1 MNFRK
6 NINDSQMGFQIAP
19 LIDIVFLILIWFISA
34 TMYARFETKI
44 GIKVPTAKTGEH
56 LRRFPGELVIN
67 LDKDGKVFVNS
78 VETSRPLLREKL
90 VTLATT
96 FPDQPVIIRA
106 DEATSYKHAIEILD
120 ICRGADITAISFSV
134 SAPDQTDSPR
144 DDHAQ
149 TKP

>member
-6 NINDSQMGFQIAP
+6 NINDSQLGFQIAP

-78 VETSRPLLREKL
+78 VETSRSWLREKL

-106 DEATSYKHAIEILD
+106 DEATAYKQAIEILD
-120 ICRGADITAISFSV
+120 LCRAADITAISFSV
-134 SAPDQTDSPR
+134 SAPDSTDSPR
-144 DDHAQ
+144 DNHAQ
-149 TKP
+149 P

>member
-6 NINDSQMGFQIAP
+6 NLNDSQMGFQIAP

-67 LDKDGKVFVNS
+67 LDKDGKIFVNS
-78 VETSRPLLREKL
+78 VETTRPWLREKL
-90 VTLATT
+90 LTLASTY
-96 FPDQPVIIRA
+96 PDQPEIIRA
-106 DEATSYKHAIEILD
+106 DEATAYKHAIDILD
-120 ICRGADITAISFSV
+120 LCRGADITAISFSV
-134 SAPDQTDSPR
+134 SAPAPTDSPR
-144 DDHAQ
+144 DDHA
-149 TKP
+149 PANP